1 MASRMAAPIARDR
14 WRAWSRQS
22 GVWLCLAVVLLI
34 CVERRVAELDLDP
47 DPDASIALENDE
59 TLDGV
64 EILDRLIGL
73 DTVRVPEPP
82 TLGRAPVSSVV
93 VTPVLYL
100 PDLRLPTRVPRAPPS
115 SPLPS
120 LG

>member
-1 MASRMAAPIARDR
+1 MVLPTARHLR
-14 WRAWSRQS
+14 WRAWGRQA
-22 GVWLCLAVVLLI
+22 GGGLCLAIVLII
-34 CVERRVAELDLDP
+34 CAEQRVAELDIDP
-47 DPDASIALENDE
+47 DGTIALENDE
-59 TLDGV
+59 ALDGA